1 MATLKRTIDDEVPSS
16 VIAAPKQQ
24 KTQQDPPDTV
34 DRHTWVY
41 VDIGPSEWKIGHSF
55 TVQYITPTIGVP
67 CLKFTSLTESVLES
81 WPCKVHAE
89 APLGY
94 FAKVLCM
101 PLRGVL
107 DLLHVLL
114 TGNIEL
120 VDHVGYDGA
129 FPKPDMH
136 SDGCYFNLA
145 AIASRLTGMMV
156 PEHMNVSAR
165 HGDISRSVTGYWG
178 VYKQPKGPVF
188 ISRDTWV
195 DWENGENAAIEDPVL
210 KPLMGDAQACED
222 SGFEEDCCELID
234 ERDWDLEC
242 GDADYEADTHRDDTD
257 RGIQYDEEDDSDI
270 RYDEEDDS
278 GIQYDEEEEEEDD
291 DYDIQSDDTGDDD
304 PTDESVFPL
313 CHSEQLPRLI
323 TVIHTWLEDM
333 DHKAQGLV
341 VHCKV
346 PERITLVPQPTKEAG
361 YEYTPFNCAVHW
373 VHLTDD
379 EVAAMNTVTYNGI

>member
-16 VIAAPKQQ
+16 VIAAPKRQ
-24 KTQQDPPDTV
+24 KTQQDPPETV
-34 DRHTWVY
+34 DRHPWVY
-41 VDIGPSEWKIGHSF
+41 VDIGPREWKIGHSF

-67 CLKFTSLTESVLES
+67 CLKFTSLTESVSEN

-120 VDHVGYDGA
+120 VDCVGYDAA

-145 AIASRLTGMMV
+145 AIACRLTGMMV
-156 PEHMNVSAR
+156 PEHMNISAR

-188 ISRDTWV
+188 ISSDTWV
-195 DWENGENAAIEDPVL
+195 DREDESLEYGENAAIEDPVL
-210 KPLMGDAQACED
+210 KPLVGDAQACED
-222 SGFEEDCCELID
+222 SGFFEEDRCELIA
-234 ERDWDLEC
+234 ERDCDLEC
-242 GDADYEADTHRDDTD
+242 GDADRC
-257 RGIQYDEEDDSDI
+257 GMQYDEEDDSDI

-278 GIQYDEEEEEEDD
+278 GIQYGEEEEEEEVE

-313 CHSEQLPRLI
+313 CHSEQLPTLI

-341 VHCKV
+341 VRCKV
-346 PERITLVPQPTKEAG
+346 PDRITLVPQPTKEAG
-361 YEYTPFNCAVHW
+361 YEYTQFNCAVHW

-379 EVAAMNTVTYNGI
+379 EVAAMNTVTYSGM